1 MLGIRDAEHEESA
14 PGALNLL
21 ISRLASS
28 LVGAEQTIKILPG
41 SVAHRA
47 YGRDEV
53 TEKFACNYGFN
64 PAFRSKFKNCP
75 LRITGV
81 DLEGE
86 ARVVEIVEHPFY
98 VATLYLPQISSE
110 PGTPHP
116 LFVAYL
122 NAASA
127 FRASMLKKQ

>member
-53 TEKFACNYGFN
+53 TEKFACN
-64 PAFRSKFKNCP
+64 
-75 LRITGV
+75 
-81 DLEGE
+81 
-86 ARVVEIVEHPFY
+86 
-98 VATLYLPQISSE
+98 
-110 PGTPHP
+110 
-116 LFVAYL
+116 
-122 NAASA
+122 
-127 FRASMLKKQ
+127 